1 MSAAVWGEVANAA
14 LQATSTY
21 LNYDSQ
27 RQTNLTNIRQSREQ
41 REFEERMSNTAIQR
55 RAADIE
61 AAGGN
66 RALAFV
72 NGSEAS
78 TPTYT
83 PARVE
88 APHFDAPKFNTAA
101 LMQAVQT
108 DNIKAD
114 TYKKSA
120 ETESLAI
127 DNRFKQ
133 GVLDGKIQYTNMG
146 NAADLQ
152 NKQLQTEKLTREI
165 EKITTETEA
174 NRIANFI
181 ANNTREDAIKA
192 IKSGAM
198 LRMLGIPGAENSAK
212 WNEIKKKAL
221 EWIQNPEVPGID
233 YGTWHGRETDN
244 GWTPK

>member
-14 LQATSTY
+14 LQATSAY

-27 RQTNLTNIRQSREQ
+27 RQSNLTNIRNSREQ

-88 APHFDAPKFNTAA
+88 APHFDAPRFNTAA

-133 GVLDGKIQYTNMG
+133 GVLDGKIQYTNLSQ
-146 NAADLQ
+146 AKDYEI
-152 NKQLQTEKLTREI
+152 KQLQAGKLQEEIAKVATDRE
-165 EKITTETEA
+165 A
-174 NRIANFI
+174 GQIANFI
-181 ANNTREDAIKA
+181 ANNTKEDVVKA
-192 IKSGAM
+192 IKTGS
-198 LRMLGIPGAENSAK
+198 LLKILGINAAENSSK
-212 WNEIKKKAL
+212 WAELKGKLL
-221 EWIQNPEVPGID
+221 EWIGEKAKDTGTD
-233 YGTWHGRETDN
+233 YGPFHPEML
-244 GWTPK
+244 PKDYR